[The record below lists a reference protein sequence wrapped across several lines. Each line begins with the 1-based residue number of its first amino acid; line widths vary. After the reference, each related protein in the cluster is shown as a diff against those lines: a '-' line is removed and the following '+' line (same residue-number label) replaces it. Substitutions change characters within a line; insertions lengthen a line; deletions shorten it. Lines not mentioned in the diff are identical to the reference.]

1 MMNYDRVHQ
10 KPLTRKGDA
19 MKLANKL
26 VGKRK
31 EVKIVSAKVGKKK
44 IYGVYVR

>member
-19 MKLANKL
+19 MKLAIRYI
-26 VGKRK
+26 GKRK
-31 EVKIVSAKVGKKK
+31 EVRVITGKAGKKK
-44 IYGVYVR
+44 FYGVYVR